1 MNTKNNPNPSNPARL
16 SARNP
21 QRHKRAQGFTIIE
34 LMITLT
40 VAAILL
46 AIAIPSFNY
55 LTVSSKLTT
64 TANALVNVLGTAR
77 SEAIK
82 RNAFLCVNQTSSDN
96 PGSISL
102 PTLPAGTCPITVNLP
117 LISAAIPVQTPVIAM
132 SIPAA
137 LTATPMGMIVV
148 NGGTAGFT
156 GLAADVSSTQISS
169 NNHRCVYI
177 TTGTTVTSCTSSAAC
192 QAGSPNANCQ

>member
-1 MNTKNNPNPSNPARL
+1 MNTKNNPNPSNPARP

-46 AIAIPSFNY
+46 AIAIPSFTY

-64 TANALVNVLGTAR
+64 TANSLVNALGTAR

-82 RNAFLCVNQTSSDN
+82 RNTNVVVGMDGSVAITSV
-96 PGSISL
+96 
-102 PTLPAGTCPITVNLP
+102 TPAVTIN
-117 LISAAIPVQTPVIAM
+117 AAIPVQTPVIVLN
-132 SIPAA
+132 IPAA
-137 LTATPMGMIVV
+137 LTATPMGMLTS
-148 NGGTAGFT
+148 GGTAGFT
-156 GLAADVSSTQISS
+156 GLAADVSSTKISS

-177 TTGTTVTSCTSSAAC
+177 TTGTTITSCTDSVAC
-192 QAGSPNANCQ
+192 QAGSPNASCK

>member
-1 MNTKNNPNPSNPARL
+1 MKQNTPLIEQPRTPPAIGR
-16 SARNP
+16 SFGRAR
-21 QRHKRAQGFTIIE
+21 GFTIIE

-64 TANALVNVLGTAR
+64 TANNLVNALGVAR

-82 RNAFLCVNQTSSDN
+82 RNVNVVVGVD
-96 PGSISL
+96 GSLNATI
-102 PTLPAGTCPITVNLP
+102 PNTNATTIIG
-117 LISAAIPVQTPVIAM
+117 AAIPVQTPVITM

-137 LTATPMGMIVV
+137 LTATPMGMIVSG
-148 NGGTAGFT
+148 GGTAGFS
-156 GLAADVSSTQISS
+156 GLVADVSSTQISS
-169 NNHRCVYI
+169 NNHRCVYV
-177 TTGTTVTSCTSSAAC
+177 TTGTTISSCTDSSVC
-192 QAGSPNANCQ
+192 QAGAPSANCK